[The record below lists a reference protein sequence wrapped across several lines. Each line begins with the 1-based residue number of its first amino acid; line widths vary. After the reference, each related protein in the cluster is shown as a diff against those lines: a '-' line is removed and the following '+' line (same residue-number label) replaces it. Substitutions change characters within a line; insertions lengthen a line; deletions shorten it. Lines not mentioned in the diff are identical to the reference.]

1 MNERAVL
8 LVEDNPSDVDLMK
21 RAFRKARISNELVV
35 AQDGEEAMDYV
46 GGAGKWA
53 GRDVEDMP
61 ALALVDLK
69 LPGISGIEV
78 VRRIRRDPRTRR
90 LPVVILTSSREEQ
103 DLAAGY
109 DAGVN
114 SYLCKPVDFSEFAK
128 LMENLGLYWLLLNE
142 RPPEVR

>member
-1 MNERAVL
+1 MNKREVL

-21 RAFRKARISNELVV
+21 RAFRKARILNELVV
-35 AQDGEEAMDYV
+35 AQDGEEAVDYLW
-46 GGAGKWA
+46 GTGKWA
-53 GRDVEDMP
+53 GRDVDELP
-61 ALALVDLK
+61 AIALMDLN

-78 VRRIRRDPRTRR
+78 LRRIREDPHTRR

-103 DLAAGY
+103 DRAAGY

-114 SYLCKPVDFSEFAK
+114 SYLCKPVDFTEFARM
-128 LMENLGLYWLLLNE
+128 MEHLGLYWLLLNE